1 MIGLLIVSHSA
12 RLAEGVQEFIGQIS
26 GDQIPVVA
34 AGGASDGSLGTSV
47 ERILAGLEQLRSV
60 DGILALV
67 DIGSAVL
74 SVETALEHFSGPP
87 VRISNAP
94 LVEGAYLAAVEAANA
109 GATLEHVAAAALQA
123 RELIKVYE

>member
-12 RLAEGVQEFIGQIS
+12 RLAEGVQEFVGQIS

-34 AGGASDGSLGTSV
+34 AGGASDGSLGTSI

-67 DIGSAVL
+67 DLGSAVM
-74 SVETALEHFSGPP
+74 SVETALEQFSGPP
-87 VRISNAP
+87 VQISNAP
-94 LVEGAYLAAVEAANA
+94 LVEGAYLAAVEASN
-109 GATLEHVAAAALQA
+109 GEATLEHVAAAALQA